1 MSPYDGGIF
10 HQAPLL
16 LPLFSILPAAV
27 QIGLASGILYT
38 IIDLLNAYALGTIA
52 DSAESTSTRFY
63 TSPRKDD
70 RLSGDI
76 ISAAYLFNPFT
87 VAACLGLSTSI
98 FTNMAIIHS
107 ISSALDKQNFR
118 SMFALAMASYLS
130 MYPALLLPPLAILCW
145 DRTIITGA
153 VQKSAVASIQTLLT
167 TFSATLATLFGAS
180 YITTGS
186 WSFVS
191 ATYGFH
197 LLVPD
202 LTPNAGLWWYF
213 FIEIFD
219 SFRAFFLG
227 VFWLHL
233 ASYVGGLT
241 LRLRRQ
247 PLFVM
252 TTLLGMFAILK
263 PYPSISDVS
272 LYLAF
277 LPLYKHIFS
286 RKYSYVYGR
295 SETLTCSSHEI
306 HFRRI
311 LCSLVRQPAW
321 PSILLPMDIRRI
333 RERKLLLR
341 YHPCVEPWTG
351 NVGGRFAVRCT
362 ARRV

>member
-10 HQAPLL
+10 HQAPIL
-16 LPLFSILPAAV
+16 LPLFSILPAAIP
-27 QIGLASGILYT
+27 IGLASGFLYT
-38 IIDLLNAYALGTIA
+38 VIDLLNAYALGTIA
-52 DSAESTSTRFY
+52 DSAESTCSRLY

-76 ISAAYLFNPFT
+76 ISAAYIFNPFT

-98 FTNMAIIHS
+98 FTNMAIILA
-107 ISSALDKQNFR
+107 ISNALDKQTFR

-145 DRTIITGA
+145 DHIPNPGA
-153 VQKSAVASIQTLLT
+153 VQKSPFSFIQTLLT
-167 TFSATLATLFGAS
+167 TFTATLTGLFGAS
-180 YITTGS
+180 YVATGS

-202 LTPNAGLWWYF
+202 LTPNVGLWWYF

-219 SFRAFFLG
+219 SFRTFFLG

-233 ASYVGGLT
+233 TSYVGGLT

-247 PLFVM
+247 PLFVL
-252 TTLLGMFAILK
+252 TTLLGLFAILK

-286 RKYSYVYGR
+286 REYSSCYG
-295 SETLTCSSHEI
+295 
-306 HFRRI
+306 
-311 LCSLVRQPAW
+311 
-321 PSILLPMDIRRI
+321 
-333 RERKLLLR
+333 
-341 YHPCVEPWTG
+341 
-351 NVGGRFAVRCT
+351 
-362 ARRV
+362 